1 MYSEDTVVYA
11 CVGGLS
17 VTAIALAAFAI
28 WHRRRAHAKEAIG
41 SADEEGSV
49 VAVAGCEDNAN
60 NVSAAESQPLL
71 SESAIRTYY
80 ATNANEFARS
90 YIGRTQPCSFV
101 TPQSLGQDAGT
112 VPFGEH
118 VLTIVPTVSSDSSDS
133 GIESCAG
140 EADASLLEHHLN
152 ESYAGAVASVF
163 TAVTPSESGSIEQA
177 EGAAGSAPSIQSA
190 EDSKQPDSLID
201 DGSIGW
207 AEETQADQPGD
218 SSQPIDDSV
227 NNSSEAA
234 SRTVAEDVAVDLA
247 IYGHDQ
253 GSAEAKAQAKAEQAV
268 EQTVEDS
275 AEDSIEETA
284 DEPVEESADAAVEE
298 LAQNEAKESAEESCD
313 EPVEELANDSA
324 NPSTEDSAQVL
335 PEDPAD
341 QPIAESGNNPVE
353 ESAPSAH
360 ILAESTSVYSS
371 VSAMVAVDA
380 EDRVSDIE
388 PQSSASNVPASTSTT
403 VTTTPATALVED
415 TPPGLVANNLDIS
428 LPEASSRPRSST
440 LNAQAKV
447 FVPGR
452 KQSMLSVDAAATSAV
467 RRSKSDESA
476 SRMDASSSDATR
488 EASQQRLESF
498 AITRNRSRNHGS
510 VSSSQS
516 DQSNA
521 SERTAQP
528 ECSASNVNDCDN
540 DGGESSNCGD
550 SNNGDDSSNG
560 GDSGALDPKQLANN
574 SIMAKRRCRF
584 WPSCSNRNCKYRHP
598 SQTCNAY
605 PNCTFGNNCI
615 YIHPSDAQ
623 KINSVISRMHGD
635 GTRRPKRKHND
646 IIRLNNLSGYVN
658 N

>member
-1 MYSEDTVVYA
+1 MYSEETVVYA

-49 VAVAGCEDNAN
+49 VAVAGREDNAN
-60 NVSAAESQPLL
+60 NVSAAAAESQPLL

-90 YIGRTQPCSFV
+90 YIDRTQPCSFV

-177 EGAAGSAPSIQSA
+177 EGAAGSARSIQSA

-201 DGSIGW
+201 DGSMGW
-207 AEETQADQPGD
+207 AEEAQVDQPGD

-227 NNSSEAA
+227 NNSSETA
-234 SRTVAEDVAVDLA
+234 SRTVAEDAAVDLA
-247 IYGHDQ
+247 IYGHGQ

-275 AEDSIEETA
+275 AEDLVEDSADEPVEETA
-284 DEPVEESADAAVEE
+284 DEPIGESADAAVEE
-298 LAQNEAKESAEESCD
+298 LVQNKADESAEESCD

-335 PEDPAD
+335 PEDSAD

-353 ESAPSAH
+353 ESAPSTH
-360 ILAESTSVYSS
+360 ILAESTSVYSG

-380 EDRVSDIE
+380 EDRVSDIG
-388 PQSSASNVPASTSTT
+388 PQSSASNGASSQAEASLDFHNAAPAPAPAPVLVPASISTT
-403 VTTTPATALVED
+403 VTTTPATALVKD

-440 LNAQAKV
+440 LNAQAKA
-447 FVPGR
+447 F
-452 KQSMLSVDAAATSAV
+452 
-467 RRSKSDESA
+467 
-476 SRMDASSSDATR
+476 
-488 EASQQRLESF
+488 
-498 AITRNRSRNHGS
+498 
-510 VSSSQS
+510 
-516 DQSNA
+516 
-521 SERTAQP
+521 
-528 ECSASNVNDCDN
+528 
-540 DGGESSNCGD
+540 
-550 SNNGDDSSNG
+550 
-560 GDSGALDPKQLANN
+560 
-574 SIMAKRRCRF
+574 
-584 WPSCSNRNCKYRHP
+584 
-598 SQTCNAY
+598 
-605 PNCTFGNNCI
+605 
-615 YIHPSDAQ
+615 
-623 KINSVISRMHGD
+623 
-635 GTRRPKRKHND
+635 
-646 IIRLNNLSGYVN
+646 
-658 N
+658 